1 MMALRDDS
9 SNLLFLGCRGEG
21 PSRYRAWGTARTRLW
36 LRSGWRWGAWLWRSY
51 HHWEGNNRRY
61 PPAVIERRL

>member
-21 PSRYRAWGTARTRLW
+21 PSRYRAWGTARAEPQAKHAIAAHKEQRK
-36 LRSGWRWGAWLWRSY
+36 
-51 HHWEGNNRRY
+51 EGCGENDFSTK
-61 PPAVIERRL
+61 